1 MMTLKEQLDFVD
13 KLIEEC
19 KKDETLSADEYSKKL
34 ISLREVRKS
43 IINLSTI
50 RGLVV

>member
-1 MMTLKEQLDFVD
+1 MNLKEQLDFVE

-19 KKDETLSADEYSKKL
+19 KKDETLSDSEYDEKL
-34 ISLREVRKS
+34 KSLREIRKS
-43 IINLSTI
+43 IINLSVI